1 VIDYTIAYSPFYD
14 AVYGRTD
21 IPVKNFNDLSNRT
34 IAVPYAT
41 EAGRFQSAGVPTI
54 VCGPGSINQA
64 HQPDEFI
71 EIAELS
77 RCISFMRALAGDLS

>member
-1 VIDYTIAYSPFYD
+1 MEVPGLCAQNGSAAETLALKLT
-14 AVYGRTD
+14 R
-21 IPVKNFNDLSNRT
+21 SNRT

-41 EAGRFQSAGVPTI
+41 EAGRFQTAGVPTI
-54 VCGPGSINQA
+54 VCGPGSIDQA

-77 RCISFMRALAGDLS
+77 RCIGFLRSLAAELG